1 MNVEHLFLF
10 AYLGPSIMPLL
21 LKSEGMEGSN
31 EGLWICH
38 IAPHWIREE
47 GSCMDKIFVLP
58 LQSFLKK
65 QAAR

>member
-1 MNVEHLFLF
+1 
-10 AYLGPSIMPLL
+10 MPLL
-21 LKSEGMEGSN
+21 LKSEGIEGSN

-38 IAPHWIREE
+38 IAPHWIREK
-47 GSCMDKIFVLP
+47 GSCMDKIFILP